1 MVDTIRTFYE
11 LPKQPD
17 PAELMHNAIRCL
29 ESLWQLSFQRHG
41 VITDAMAEETNKVM
55 SAYLSLYWPKYL
67 EPVDGSTST

>member
-1 MVDTIRTFYE
+1 
-11 LPKQPD
+11 
-17 PAELMHNAIRCL
+17 MHNAIRCL